1 MGRPNTQELIKWN
14 GNLDPATLA
23 PHQWS
28 FAKSLKVW
36 EWERRD
42 RDYYPVVL
50 FQSIIL
56 EKCFSALICSNEK
69 TSSTSSQF
77 HDLGH
82 SGLKITQKVL
92 FCPILVISIVIHFEI
107 HIWDAT

>member
-1 MGRPNTQELIKWN
+1 MMGRPDTQEFLIKWN
-14 GNLDPATLA
+14 GNLDPATLELCTSMIIC
-23 PHQWS
+23 QII
-28 FAKSLKVW
+28 KSLRVDP
-36 EWERRD
+36 ERRD

-69 TSSTSSQF
+69 TSQF

-82 SGLKITQKVL
+82 SG
-92 FCPILVISIVIHFEI
+92 
-107 HIWDAT
+107 